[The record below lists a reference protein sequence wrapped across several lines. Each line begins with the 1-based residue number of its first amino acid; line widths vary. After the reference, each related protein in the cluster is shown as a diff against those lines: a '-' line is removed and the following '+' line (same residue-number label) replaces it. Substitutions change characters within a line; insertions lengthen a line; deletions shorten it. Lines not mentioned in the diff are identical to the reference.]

1 MITKLDDLSVELFY
15 EIFIYFQFHEIS
27 NIFSNLNSR
36 FTAIAS
42 NIPFIRANLG
52 LNGMGIAVTE
62 FYYARLLQPNVCDRL
77 ISLCVSHTL
86 TIDNSFWLASNLFAF
101 INLRHLSLIDIK
113 RSCFEL
119 MLNTSSL
126 NTSLVIFNVHYTE
139 YYQAAYTFKG
149 VPEGAYYTRIFRLF
163 PLLRVCRLRFWRYI
177 YDALDSQIVLP
188 LNKTFIPIETN
199 HSNLKSFVLREC
211 SPAFLSH
218 LLEYHP
224 QLEELSFDLSTPWL
238 PDKHPLLNNY
248 NNQVSPIDKR
258 LVPNLR
264 RLKITLKY
272 DINAMELLDQ
282 LFDHDVLFSLTKF
295 ALEGIVTG
303 PNVVSK
309 LLSML
314 SHQCSYTYIIRWI
327 VKTTIALSNTS
338 SIFLNT
344 LQQLKGRIPIE
355 LELCLHNDGYSIDAC
370 TLPRKDKSLYAYK
383 YLNKNIVYVQ
393 SHWSCTLSTAVNNRL
408 TCINQIALG
417 GGCSPA
423 NDELL
428 SYLLTIVS
436 CRQITSLTIDDPFD
450 LCQLRLLLSKMIH
463 LRTLELFY
471 HFNYDLDDERNKQ
484 NVIKLFNDI
493 LLCNILMSNGL
504 KKLHFYTDWEYPDM
518 IGIVSLIVKQLPHL
532 EIIEINCHNSSHIPE
547 ILHIVINGL
556 PQLNF
561 IVFHGWLT
569 GENEQESKMRDLPNH
584 CKRAYRME
592 NLREVADATILQV
605 WLQ

>member
-303 PNVVSK
+303 PN
-309 LLSML
+309 
-314 SHQCSYTYIIRWI
+314 
-327 VKTTIALSNTS
+327 
-338 SIFLNT
+338 
-344 LQQLKGRIPIE
+344 
-355 LELCLHNDGYSIDAC
+355 
-370 TLPRKDKSLYAYK
+370 DKSLYAYK

-547 ILHIVINGL
+547 ILHILINGL

-592 NLREVADATILQV
+592 NLREVADATILQITGTNQ
-605 WLQ
+605 LLLREN